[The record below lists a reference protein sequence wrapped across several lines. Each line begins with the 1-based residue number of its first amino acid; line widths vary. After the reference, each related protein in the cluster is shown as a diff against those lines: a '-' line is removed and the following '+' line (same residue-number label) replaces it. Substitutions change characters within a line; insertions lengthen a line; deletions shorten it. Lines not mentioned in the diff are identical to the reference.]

1 MGLQVDIEK
10 IAKRPRN
17 PFRRKF
23 HLWFRDIWND
33 FNFGW
38 FLTIFYYHDIL
49 PFLRKISRDSGF
61 YKAKK
66 YRLLIILWRPK
77 SPHIWRIPNDKQYI
91 VLSWDIC
98 HLWGF
103 FRQNKKYFYF
113 IFHLQIA
120 YCMRPLREFSK
131 KKEFTHEIW
140 KVWKYTQQD
149 WKKVNLVQDS
159 EPIRFHF
166 YRISYKFS
174 VISNRFQRLW

>member
-17 PFRRKF
+17 PFRQKV
-23 HLWFRDIWND
+23 HLWFRDISNS

-98 HLWGF
+98 HLWGV

-120 YCMRPLREFSK
+120 YCMRPVREFSK
-131 KKEFTHEIW
+131 KKKRVYSWNMKGLKI
-140 KVWKYTQQD
+140 YTTRL
-149 WKKVNLVQDS
+149 KES
-159 EPIRFHF
+159 
-166 YRISYKFS
+166 KFS
-174 VISNRFQRLW
+174 PRQRANTFSFL